1 MRLKLG
7 RPDLAAYRGF
17 CDVPAASKATELSVT
32 WAGVTTLLIDDG
44 VSAVLTDG
52 FFSRPGLLTVATR
65 PLRSS
70 RRRIESGLERLGVQR
85 LAAVTPV
92 HTHYDHAMD
101 SAVVADLTGARIIG
115 GSSAAQIAAGH
126 GLYQA
131 DIVTPGEPVTAGNY
145 DITLIEGHHCPRIDS
160 RVPSPLPWPPPRGR
174 RPTDAAK
181 PGPPWSRTARP
192 ADDC

>member
-52 FFSRPGLLTVATR
+52 FFSRPGLLTVATC

-70 RRRIESGLERLGVQR
+70 RRRIESGLER
-85 LAAVTPV
+85 P
-92 HTHYDHAMD
+92 
-101 SAVVADLTGARIIG
+101 GAG
-115 GSSAAQIAAGH
+115 
-126 GLYQA
+126 
-131 DIVTPGEPVTAGNY
+131 
-145 DITLIEGHHCPRIDS
+145 
-160 RVPSPLPWPPPRGR
+160 
-174 RPTDAAK
+174 
-181 PGPPWSRTARP
+181 RP
-192 ADDC
+192 AAPDPTRCAVCWTATDRSPP